1 MDRGWFK
8 LHRKMFDNPLMKGDY
23 LALWVWLLGEAA
35 YETRDSLF
43 GGKRISLA
51 PGQLTTGRKKAAA
64 GSGLSESQTQK
75 LLVKM
80 VLEQQIEQQTSS
92 INRLITILN
101 WSQYQQSEHQTE
113 QQSNSGVTTT
123 EHTQRIKEL
132 KKERIKEKAVSSV
145 ADPRRDEFIKLFFDG
160 YKKEFRVPYVFTNAD
175 GHNLKYFLKNNPDI
189 TIDRMLNSLSGCI
202 SNEFDKKNLSIK
214 YVLSNFS
221 KLERLYVP
229 NN

>member
-1 MDRGWFK
+1 M
-8 LHRKMFDNPLMKGDY
+8 
-23 LALWVWLLGEAA
+23 
-35 YETRDSLF
+35 TRW
-43 GGKRISLA
+43 
-51 PGQLTTGRKKAAA
+51 Q
-64 GSGLSESQTQK
+64 LSESTG
-75 LLVKM
+75 VPDTTIRRTSEKM
-80 VLEQQIEQQTSS
+80 ILIQQLNQQISSTNSLFTITNWDKYQEVNQQTAS
-92 INRLITILN
+92 NRPAGEPTN
-101 WSQYQQSEHQTE
+101 GQQTA
-113 QQSNSGVTTT
+113 TL
-123 EHTQRIKEL
+123 KEL

-160 YKKEFRVPYVFTNAD
+160 YKKEFRVPYVFTKAD